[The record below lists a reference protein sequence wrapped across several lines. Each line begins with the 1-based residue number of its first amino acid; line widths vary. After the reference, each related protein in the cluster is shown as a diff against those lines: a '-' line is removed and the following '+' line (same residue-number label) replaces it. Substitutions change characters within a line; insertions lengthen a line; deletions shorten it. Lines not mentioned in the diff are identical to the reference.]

1 MGRPLHFGPPG
12 THPPR
17 ARGPVASTS
26 TDGRDPLVSKLAP
39 RRIRCRMGPTP
50 QLAAYLANHLSRV
63 VRRESAPSCGH
74 QGSGWCSQQRIKG
87 PRNLPP
93 PPCPVNYPPRLHRWE
108 FCAAVGGK
116 RAATAVLAVCA
127 VEGARLVQGVSRD
140 LGGRIPRGIKCGGGW
155 TGRQFLAV
163 TTAPPRNSV
172 SRGQYST
179 PHYLRYANLPRA
191 HHVLFNVW
199 RVSIWRLRSAE
210 SLAGV
215 VAVVVRTAPPG
226 RH

>member
-1 MGRPLHFGPPG
+1 VGPPCQSLTSTTDRNHRSFFRCAVAAPINLWPPSPIRPG
-12 THPPR
+12 TWGTIPSPIRSCLPFTIHL
-17 ARGPVASTS
+17 ASTV
-26 TDGRDPLVSKLAP
+26 GNFV
-39 RRIRCRMGPTP
+39 
-50 QLAAYLANHLSRV
+50 
-63 VRRESAPSCGH
+63 
-74 QGSGWCSQQRIKG
+74 
-87 PRNLPP
+87 PP
-93 PPCPVNYPPRLHRWE
+93 W
-108 FCAAVGGK
+108 GGK

-140 LGGRIPRGIKCGGGW
+140 LGGRIPRGIQCGGGW

-163 TTAPPRNSV
+163 TIAPPRNSV

-179 PHYLRYANLPRA
+179 PRYLRYANLPWA

-215 VAVVVRTAPPG
+215 IAAVVRTAPPG
-226 RH
+226 RHCAEGEKWKCTCPVGFVTNGRD